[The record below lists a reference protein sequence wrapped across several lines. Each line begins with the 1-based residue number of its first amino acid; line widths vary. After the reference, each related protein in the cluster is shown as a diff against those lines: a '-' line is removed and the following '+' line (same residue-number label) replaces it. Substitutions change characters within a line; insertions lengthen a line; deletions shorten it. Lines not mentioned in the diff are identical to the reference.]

1 MRKTN
6 YFLLFLLLFMAFF
19 QGCEKTDDGTYT
31 APITLYERI
40 GGTWSI
46 TGLNQVDEVAKATN
60 LTPVEMTLSSRFNFR
75 TFKIAL
81 NVDSA
86 SFQPTTYAVTGT
98 APELFATS
106 GYWQL
111 DEPYYHADQSTSN
124 ILLYSDE
131 ARTQLTDKLT
141 VIAIPI
147 AETGSKAALELSL
160 TRYDNGSPFVSY
172 VYKLKRAN

>member
-6 YFLLFLLLFMAFF
+6 YFLLFLLIFMAFF
-19 QGCEKTDDGTYT
+19 QGCEETDDGTYT

-40 GGTWSI
+40 GGTWAMTSL
-46 TGLNQVDEVAKATN
+46 TQVDEVAKASN
-60 LTPVEMTLSSRFNFR
+60 LKPVEETLTNKF
-75 TFKIAL
+75 TFKSFVITL
-81 NVDSA
+81 NVDTL
-86 SFQPTTYAVTGT
+86 SFQPTTYVVSGT

-111 DEPYYHADQSTSN
+111 DEPYYHADQTASK

-131 ARTQLTDKLT
+131 ACTQQTDKLT
-141 VIAIPI
+141 VVTIPI
-147 AETGSKAALELSL
+147 AETGTKAVLELSL

-172 VYKLKRAN
+172 VYKLKPAN